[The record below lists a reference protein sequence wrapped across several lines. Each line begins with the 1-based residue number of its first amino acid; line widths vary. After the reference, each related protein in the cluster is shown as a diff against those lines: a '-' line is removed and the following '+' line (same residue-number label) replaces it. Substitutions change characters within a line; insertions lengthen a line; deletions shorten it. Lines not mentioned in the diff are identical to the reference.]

1 MNAEGYPDPTADK
14 AIKRA
19 DRAPE
24 QVAEVIRLMR
34 AVAAL
39 AGYDIINRIHLKDQK
54 TGKEYK

>member
-19 DRAPE
+19 DKAPE
-24 QVAEVIRLMR
+24 QVSELIRTIK

-39 AGYDIINRIHLKDQK
+39 AGYDITNRIHLKDQ
-54 TGKEYK
+54 